1 LEFNDSNPNKSN
13 EFIKIAI
20 IGMIK
25 ELQNRKISHVSMT
38 FEEDD
43 PVIPIAKE
51 LNFILE
57 SKSVYVRLDR

>member
-1 LEFNDSNPNKSN
+1 
-13 EFIKIAI
+13 
-20 IGMIK
+20 MIK